1 MPYCTIEEAW
11 TQSLNPELQEEQS
24 NAINYQPS
32 QNTDLF
38 ELDKKLEKKVN
49 RIPQKSRTYKTLDE
63 HSKKNKRN
71 RVNSKRVFIDDTKS
85 NDSNSIESSNFDF
98 TNSVNDMN
106 LQAYKEYNVKSK
118 DLDSNVSVM
127 EDFRENFP
135 NQSGESNE
143 SSHHTEHFMKII
155 NELRDENKKLSQ
167 TIEKLQKDD
176 NSNKDNFMEATMFII
191 TGIIIILIMENIN
204 KLVRKF

>member
-127 EDFRENFP
+127 EDFRENLP

-143 SSHHTEHFMKII
+143 PSHQTEHFMKII

>member
-32 QNTDLF
+32 QNVDLF
-38 ELDKKLEKKVN
+38 ELDKKLKKKVT

-63 HSKKNKRN
+63 HSKKVKRN
-71 RVNSKRVFIDDTKS
+71 RVNKKTVFIDDTKS
-85 NDSNSIESSNFDF
+85 DDSDSLGSSNYDF
-98 TNSVNDMN
+98 THPDNDMN
-106 LQAYKEYNVKSK
+106 LQAYKEYNSKSK

-127 EDFRENFP
+127 EDFRESIP
-135 NQSGESNE
+135 NQSRESN
-143 SSHHTEHFMKII
+143 HHTEHLMKII
-155 NELRDENKKLSQ
+155 NELRDENKKLSE
-167 TIEKLQKDD
+167 TVEKLQQDD

>member
-135 NQSGESNE
+135 NQSAESNE

>member
-38 ELDKKLEKKVN
+38 ELDKKLKKKVN
-49 RIPQKSRTYKTLDE
+49 RVPQQSRTYKTLDE
-63 HSKKNKRN
+63 HSKKIKRN

-127 EDFRENFP
+127 EDFRENLP

>member
-11 TQSLNPELQEEQS
+11 TQSLNPELQEQQS
-24 NAINYQPS
+24 NAINYEPS
-32 QNTDLF
+32 QNVDLF
-38 ELDKKLEKKVN
+38 ELDKKLKKKVN
-49 RIPQKSRTYKTLDE
+49 RVPQKSRTYKTLDE

-85 NDSNSIESSNFDF
+85 DDSNSIESSNYDF
-98 TNSVNDMN
+98 TSSENDMN

-127 EDFRENFP
+127 EDFRENLP
-135 NQSGESNE
+135 NQTAQSNE
-143 SSHHTEHFMKII
+143 PNHHTEHFMKII

>member
-49 RIPQKSRTYKTLDE
+49 RVPQKSRTYKTLDE

-127 EDFRENFP
+127 EDFRENLP

-143 SSHHTEHFMKII
+143 PSHQTEHFMKII

>member
-32 QNTDLF
+32 QNVDLF
-38 ELDKKLEKKVN
+38 ELDKKLKKKVT

-63 HSKKNKRN
+63 HSKKIKRN
-71 RVNSKRVFIDDTKS
+71 KINKKTVFIDDTKS
-85 NDSNSIESSNFDF
+85 DDSNSIESSNYDF
-98 TNSVNDMN
+98 TDPDNDMN
-106 LQAYKEYNVKSK
+106 LQAYKEYNAKSK

-127 EDFRENFP
+127 EDFRENIP
-135 NQSGESNE
+135 TQSQENNHQSE
-143 SSHHTEHFMKII
+143 QFIKII
-155 NELRDENKKLSQ
+155 NELRDENKKLSE
-167 TIEKLQKDD
+167 TIEKLQQND

>member
-85 NDSNSIESSNFDF
+85 NDSNSI
-98 TNSVNDMN
+98 
-106 LQAYKEYNVKSK
+106 
-118 DLDSNVSVM
+118 
-127 EDFRENFP
+127 
-135 NQSGESNE
+135 
-143 SSHHTEHFMKII
+143 
-155 NELRDENKKLSQ
+155 
-167 TIEKLQKDD
+167 
-176 NSNKDNFMEATMFII
+176 
-191 TGIIIILIMENIN
+191 
-204 KLVRKF
+204 

>member
-32 QNTDLF
+32 QNADLF
-38 ELDKKLEKKVN
+38 ELDKKLQKKVN
-49 RIPQKSRTYKTLDE
+49 RVPHKSRTYNTLDE

-71 RVNSKRVFIDDTKS
+71 TVNSKRVFIDDTKS
-85 NDSNSIESSNFDF
+85 DDSNSIESSNYDF
-98 TNSVNDMN
+98 TNSENDMN
-106 LQAYKEYNVKSK
+106 LQAYKEYNTKSK

-127 EDFRENFP
+127 EDFRENLP
-135 NQSGESNE
+135 NQSGQSNE
-143 SSHHTEHFMKII
+143 SNYHTEHFMKII